1 MEEYRGVTLMMTLY
15 KVYMLILA
23 KRLEEVVEEKG
34 LFPPNHIRYRKGMGA
49 LDNVYVVNYLINRQ
63 LSRKRRSLTM
73 TFVDL
78 KAVFNSMD
86 KGALIEAMKRRRIRG
101 RLITRVK
108 ELLRETQSR
117 VKVGEDMNE
126 KF

>member
-15 KVYMLILA
+15 KVYTLILA
-23 KRLEEVVEEKG
+23 ERLEEVVEEKG

-63 LSRKRRSLTM
+63 LSRKRGSLTM

-86 KGALIEAMKRRRIRG
+86 KEALIEAMKRRG
-101 RLITRVK
+101 RLITRVE
-108 ELLRETQSR
+108 ELLRETQSK
-117 VKVGEDMNE
+117 VKIGEDMNE

>member
-1 MEEYRGVTLMMTLY
+1 MMTLY
-15 KVYMLILA
+15 KVYTLILA
-23 KRLEEVVEEKG
+23 ERLEEVVEKKG
-34 LFPPNHIRYRKGMGA
+34 LFPPNHIRYRKGMGV
-49 LDNVYVVNYLINRQ
+49 LDNVYVVNVINRQ
-63 LSRKRRSLTM
+63 LSRKRGSLTM

-86 KGALIEAMKRRRIRG
+86 KGALIEAMKRRGIRG
-101 RLITRVK
+101 RLITRVE

>member
-15 KVYMLILA
+15 KVYTLILA
-23 KRLEEVVEEKG
+23 ERLEEVVEKKG
-34 LFPPNHIRYRKGMGA
+34 LFPANHIKYRKGMGA

-63 LSRKRRSLTM
+63 LSRKRGSLTM

-86 KGALIEAMKRRRIRG
+86 KGALIEG
-101 RLITRVK
+101 GSEV
-108 ELLRETQSR
+108 
-117 VKVGEDMNE
+117 D
-126 KF
+126 

>member
-1 MEEYRGVTLMMTLY
+1 
-15 KVYMLILA
+15 
-23 KRLEEVVEEKG
+23 
-34 LFPPNHIRYRKGMGA
+34 
-49 LDNVYVVNYLINRQ
+49 
-63 LSRKRRSLTM
+63 M

-86 KGALIEAMKRRRIRG
+86 KGALIEVMKRRGIRG
-101 RLITRVK
+101 RLITRVE

>member
-1 MEEYRGVTLMMTLY
+1 MEEYRGVTLMVMLY
-15 KVYMLILA
+15 KVYTLILA
-23 KRLEEVVEEKG
+23 ERLEEVVEEKG
-34 LFPPNHIRYRKGMGA
+34 LFPPNHIRYRKGMGV
-49 LDNVYVVNYLINRQ
+49 LDNVYVNYLINRQ
-63 LSRKRRSLTM
+63 LSRKRASLTT

-78 KAVFNSMD
+78 KAAFNSID
-86 KGALIEAMKRRRIRG
+86 KGALIEAMKRRGIRG
-101 RLITRVK
+101 RLITRVE

>member
-1 MEEYRGVTLMMTLY
+1 MMTLY

-23 KRLEEVVEEKG
+23 ERLEEVVEEKG

-86 KGALIEAMKRRRIRG
+86 KGALIETMKRRRIRG

-108 ELLRETQSR
+108 KLLRETQSR

>member
-15 KVYMLILA
+15 MVYTLILA
-23 KRLEEVVEEKG
+23 ERLEEVVEKKG

-49 LDNVYVVNYLINRQ
+49 LDNVYVVNVINRQ
-63 LSRKRRSLTM
+63 LSRKRGSLTM

-86 KGALIEAMKRRRIRG
+86 KGALIEVMKRRGIRG
-101 RLITRVK
+101 RLITRVE

>member
-15 KVYMLILA
+15 KVYTLILA
-23 KRLEEVVEEKG
+23 ERLEEVVKEKG
-34 LFPPNHIRYRKGMGA
+34 LFPPNHIRYRKEMGA

-63 LSRKRRSLTM
+63 LSRKRGNLTM
-73 TFVDL
+73 TFADL

-86 KGALIEAMKRRRIRG
+86 KGALIEAMKRRGIKG
-101 RLITRVK
+101 RLITRVE

>member
-15 KVYMLILA
+15 KVYTLILA
-23 KRLEEVVEEKG
+23 ERLEEVVEEKG

-63 LSRKRRSLTM
+63 LSRKRGSLTM

-86 KGALIEAMKRRRIRG
+86 KEALIEAMKRRG
-101 RLITRVK
+101 RLITRVE

>member
-23 KRLEEVVEEKG
+23 ERLEEVVEEKG

-49 LDNVYVVNYLINRQ
+49 LDNVYMVNYLINRQ
-63 LSRKRRSLTM
+63 LSRKRGSLTM

-78 KAVFNSMD
+78 KTVFNSMD
-86 KGALIEAMKRRRIRG
+86 KGALIEAMKRRGIRG
-101 RLITRVK
+101 RLITRVE
-108 ELLRETQSR
+108 ELLRETKSR

>member
-1 MEEYRGVTLMMTLY
+1 MMTLY
-15 KVYMLILA
+15 KVYTLILA
-23 KRLEEVVEEKG
+23 ERLEEVVEEKG
-34 LFPPNHIRYRKGMGA
+34 LFLPNHIRYRKGMGA

-63 LSRKRRSLTM
+63 LSRKRGSLTM

-78 KAVFNSMD
+78 KAVFNSMV
-86 KGALIEAMKRRRIRG
+86 KRALIEAMKRRRIRS
-101 RLITRVK
+101 RLITRVE